1 MTFSYLL
8 MALPCRRYQRLDR
21 ENESFEEL
29 VRMAG
34 KNGVIL
40 DVEKG
45 EAVARFG
52 EDHRRM
58 VLIASEA
65 FVKMTETLNAFGSA
79 AFTMLYM
86 MGQEKGRYDV
96 LKEMEVL
103 REQGISFTKRQ
114 VLENII
120 HQLRVTG
127 WGAAKI
133 QKYDEKRGV
142 LMIVVENNPLV
153 VALGAGGKSDRPVCH
168 YFRGYWV
175 GVVSEVL
182 ERKVS
187 CAETKCM
194 GMGDAHCEFQI
205 KAAQ

>member
-1 MTFSYLL
+1 MTSSYPV
-8 MALPCRRYQRLDR
+8 MALMCHRYQRLERD
-21 ENESFEEL
+21 NSSFEE
-29 VRMAG
+29 VVGMSG

-45 EAVARFG
+45 EATARIG
-52 EDHRRM
+52 EAHRRM

-96 LKEMEVL
+96 LKEMETL
-103 REQGISFTKRQ
+103 RQQGISFTNRQ
-114 VLENII
+114 VLENIV

-127 WGAAKI
+127 WGATRI
-133 QKYDEKRGV
+133 QKNDEKRGA
-142 LMIVVENNPLV
+142 LTIIVENNPLV
-153 VALGAGGKSDRPVCH
+153 GILGAEGKSDRPICH
-168 YFRGYWV
+168 YYRGYWV
-175 GVVSEVL
+175 GVVSEIL

-187 CAETKCM
+187 CAETKCI
-194 GMGDAHCEFQI
+194 GMGDAYCEF
-205 KAAQ
+205 KANAVE